1 MEKVLQIKR
10 RLSEKT
16 RFFGGQLAL
25 LILCINMT
33 FAHEMRRENL
43 GNAVPKSVKMPI
55 LLRGIAPIAYI
66 ITGTIMDEKNQP
78 LVGASIVLE
87 GTTKG
92 VVTDENGAFKFEL
105 GDKEANGVLIIS
117 FVGYEKQIIPIVGQK
132 NLNIVLKEA
141 GILNEVV
148 VVGYGTQ
155 NKRDLTGSVAQ
166 YKNERM
172 DEAPVSRLDQAL
184 QGKIAGVNIQ
194 NVSSEAGAE
203 SKVRVRGLS
212 SINAGA
218 SPLVV
223 VDGHPVPDGLSFVN
237 PADVESVE
245 VLKDAASAA
254 IYGSRG
260 ASGVILIT
268 TKSGKA
274 EKPKFNIKYSTG
286 MKSAYKLYKFMTTT
300 DYTKMLFDE
309 AAKKATD
316 PSITAPTGIAIASN
330 AERAAYLIEHDIMG
344 GVATDWQAEAIRT
357 ANVKNLQFGVSGGT
371 SALKYY
377 VSAGYQ
383 NDQGMIYHS
392 EYEKF
397 SINAK
402 IDAQLTKRIKLSV
415 NINPSFNKRERP
427 SVNYIDFVRFP
438 TYLSVRLD
446 ENLASIIRQNP
457 LYPDVKAG
465 DFNQARYLN
474 GKAYTGLMPD
484 GSTWVNTVAIDP
496 FATANNT
503 PKSVMETRTIN
514 SSDYRVKNSGDLTIN
529 ILPGLDFK
537 TMASAYVNYTT
548 GLDFAQRSSNRGG
561 DVNKGIYTNRLF
573 IDLLNENTLNYKKQ
587 IKDHSIGLLAGFT
600 AQKTDIK
607 DEQTTG
613 LDYPSDKITTL
624 NTALTVDKDNTFNTR
639 NTIGLLSYLGR
650 VTYGYQSK
658 YLLSASFRADGSSYF
673 AAGNKWGYFPSVS
686 VGWVASEEKILRGVK
701 WLNNLKFRGSY
712 GATGNNRI
720 VDFAFID
727 LLYNANY
734 PSGAGNGTPVIGQV
748 PSRDILSNANITWEQ
763 TFQYNGGVDIS
774 LFKNRVSLAFD
785 VYQSKTNQL
794 LLKQSALGFTGVPQT
809 WNNIGS
815 LQNNGVELELTTHNI
830 TKKDFK
836 WSTSANIA
844 HNENKVLELGAE
856 AFLLNQGERTEL
868 YMNKVGAPLIQFFG
882 YKTDGVWL
890 SQAAITDAQKTL
902 TTSLTNVF
910 IPGGLKLVDINNDGK
925 IDANDRTV
933 IGNPY
938 PDFTWGITNNFKF
951 KGFDFSFMIQGSQG
965 GTLINGDPNYNET
978 KRYNLNYNQNRWL
991 SPLFPGD
998 GKTPYSTVG
1007 FNWMLTDYVVED
1019 ASYQSLRE
1027 VILGYTLP
1035 TNWTKKAKLS
1045 GLRLYFSAQNLYF
1058 NSGANYRGINP
1069 EARFSTGPYNTP
1081 LVDGYQR
1088 GSFPI
1093 NKTFLFGIDL
1103 NF

>member
-1 MEKVLQIKR
+1 MKKIAQFKR
-10 RLSEKT
+10 KLSDWT
-16 RFFGGQLAL
+16 RIWGVPFAL
-25 LILCINMT
+25 LVLCVNVAYAET
-33 FAHEMRRENL
+33 
-43 GNAVPKSVKMPI
+43 GVNAPNHASKSVITPAI
-55 LLRGIAPIAYI
+55 LRGGTPIAYL
-66 ITGTIMDEKNQP
+66 ITGSIMDEKNQP
-78 LVGASIVLE
+78 LVGASIVLQ

-92 VVTDENGAFKFEL
+92 AVSDENGAFKLEL
-105 GDKEANGVLIIS
+105 EDKEATGTLIVS
-117 FVGYEKQIIPIVGQK
+117 FVGYESQIIPIGGQK
-132 NLNIVLKEA
+132 NLNIVLREA
-141 GILNEVV
+141 GVLSEVV

-155 NKRDLTGSVAQ
+155 KKGDITGAVSK
-166 YKNERM
+166 YKNDRI

-194 NVSSEAGAE
+194 NTSSEAGVEA
-203 SKVRVRGLS
+203 KVRVRGLS

-218 SPLVV
+218 SPLIV

-274 EKPKFNIKYSTG
+274 EKPKFNVKYSQG
-286 MKSAYKLYKFMTTT
+286 VKSAYKRYKFMTTT

-316 PSITAPTGIAIASN
+316 PSIVAPTGNAIAST
-330 AERAAYLIEHDIMG
+330 AERAAYLIERDVMG
-344 GVATDWQAEAIRT
+344 GVATDWQSEALRDGK
-357 ANVKNLQFGVSGGT
+357 VQNLQFSVSGGN
-371 SALKYY
+371 SGLKYY

-392 EYEKF
+392 EYERF
-397 SINAK
+397 NIRAK
-402 IDAQLTKRIKLSV
+402 IDADLTKRIKLSV
-415 NINPSFNKRERP
+415 NVNPSFNKRERP

-446 ENLASIIRQNP
+446 ENTAAFVRQNP
-457 LYPDVKAG
+457 AYADVKAG

-474 GKAYTGLMPD
+474 GKVYTGTMPD
-484 GSTWVNTVAIDP
+484 GSTWVNTAAIDP

-503 PKSVMETRTIN
+503 PKSVMETRTIT
-514 SSDYRVKNSGDLTIN
+514 SSDYRILNSGDLTIN

-537 TMASAYVNYTT
+537 TLASAYVNYST
-548 GLDFAQRSSNRGG
+548 GLDFAQRSSNRAG
-561 DVNKGIYTNRLF
+561 DVNKGVYTNRLN
-573 IDLLNENTLNYKKQ
+573 IDLLNENTLTYKKQ
-587 IKDHSIGLLAGFT
+587 LKDHSINLLAGYT
-600 AQKTDIK
+600 AQKTTIT

-624 NTALTVDKDNTFNTR
+624 NTALSVDKDNTYNTR

-650 VTYGYQSK
+650 LTYGFQNK

-673 AAGNKWGYFPSVS
+673 AAGKKWGYFPSVS
-686 VGWVASEEKILRGVK
+686 VGWVASEEKILRGAK
-701 WLNNLKFRGSY
+701 WLDNLKFRGSY

-720 VDFAFID
+720 VDFAFVD

-734 PSGAGNGTPVIGQV
+734 PTGAGNGVASIGQV

-763 TFQYNGGVDIS
+763 TFQYNGGVDLT
-774 LFKNRVSLAFD
+774 LFKNAVTLSFD
-785 VYQSKTNQL
+785 IYQSKTDQL
-794 LLKQSALGFTGVPQT
+794 LLRQSAMGFSGVPQT

-815 LQNNGVELELTTHNI
+815 LQNDGLELELTTNNI
-830 TKKDFK
+830 KRKNFK
-836 WSTSANIA
+836 WSTSFNIA
-844 HNENKVLELGAE
+844 HNQNKVLELGAE
-856 AFLLNQGERTEL
+856 AFLLNQGERTEV
-868 YMNKVGAPLIQFFG
+868 YRNKVGEPLIQFFG

-910 IPGGLKLVDINNDGK
+910 IPGGLKLVDVNGDNK

-938 PDFTWGITNNFKF
+938 PDFTWGLTNNFKY
-951 KGFDFSFMIQGSQG
+951 KGFDFSFMLQGSQG
-965 GTLINGDPNYNET
+965 GSLVNGDPNYNET

-991 SPLFPGD
+991 SPQFPGD

-1019 ASYQSLRE
+1019 ASYASLRE
-1027 VILGYTLP
+1027 VLLGYTLP
-1035 TNWTKKAKLS
+1035 SNWTKKAKIN

-1058 NSGANYRGINP
+1058 QSGSNYRGINP

-1093 NKTFLFGIDL
+1093 NKTFLFGIDF